1 MTKPRKPNQKS
12 DATTSTH
19 IYLLLDR
26 SGSMESIRSD
36 VIGGFNAFVAEQ
48 QAAGDDA
55 SVTLVQFDSQDP
67 QELLVDAKSIRKV
80 RPLTMATFVP
90 RGGTPLLD
98 ATGLL
103 LARAE
108 ERVNER
114 KAAGKAREEII
125 FVTITDGQ
133 ENQSREFSRKQIL
146 DRISDLTAK
155 GWTFVFLSAAPN
167 AYDEAHG
174 LGYDARSV
182 QAFAPSPA
190 GSRAAFSSLSRAA
203 TERRHRSRSG
213 GAFDT
218 ADFFEGTKE
227 AEEE

>member
-1 MTKPRKPNQKS
+1 
-12 DATTSTH
+12 
-19 IYLLLDR
+19 
-26 SGSMESIRSD
+26 MESIRSD
-36 VIGGFNAFVAEQ
+36 VIGGFNTFLTEQ

-55 SVTLVQFDSQDP
+55 TVTLVQFDSQDP

-80 RPLTMATFVP
+80 RPLDSSTFVP

-108 ERVNER
+108 ERANER
-114 KAAGKAREEII
+114 KAAGKQREEII
-125 FVTITDGQ
+125 FVTITDGE
-133 ENQSREFSRKQIL
+133 ENQSREFKRQQIL
-146 DRISDLTAK
+146 ERIAHLEKK

-167 AYDEAHG
+167 AYAEANG
-174 LGYDARSV
+174 LGYDSRSV

-190 GSRAAFSSLSRAA
+190 GSTAAFASLSRAA
-203 TERRHRSRSG
+203 TERRAVIRSG
-213 GAFDT
+213 ESYEV
-218 ADFFEGTKE
+218 ADFFDGVKE